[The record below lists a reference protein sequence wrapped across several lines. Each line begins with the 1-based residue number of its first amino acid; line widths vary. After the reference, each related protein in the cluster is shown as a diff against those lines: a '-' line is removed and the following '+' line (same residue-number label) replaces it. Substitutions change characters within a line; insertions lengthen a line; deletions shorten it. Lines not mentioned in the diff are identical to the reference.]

1 MQTALSLQ
9 SYRPDG
15 FSCDKRGMS
24 NLLLIL
30 SYVAKAAGFVATLNA
45 LPFVSPST
53 GVIIF
58 FVASL
63 LKDTVDRIGDFLD
76 NGKPDWRS

>member
-1 MQTALSLQ
+1 MQG
-9 SYRPDG
+9 YRMVG
-15 FSCDKRGMS
+15 FSCDKTGMS
-24 NLLLIL
+24 NILLIL

-45 LPFVSPST
+45 IPFVSPST

-76 NGKPDWRS
+76 NGKQDWRC

>member
-1 MQTALSLQ
+1 M
-9 SYRPDG
+9 RE
-15 FSCDKRGMS
+15 KGMS
-24 NLLLIL
+24 NTLLIL
-30 SYVAKAAGFVATLNA
+30 SYVAKAAGFVATLNVIPYVA
-45 LPFVSPST
+45 PST

-76 NGKPDWRS
+76 NGKSDWRV